1 MHFKVLYFKNKKN
14 INLRQRSIATVYF
27 IRWRGEASLSP
38 EMDRSKK
45 STQTLLRAEWSENHV
60 RIAAACD
67 TVLPQVQGHSS
78 AGSRDHAEGSGGGP
92 FLLPRRLTSFTVQP
106 NTRQG
111 VQAMRSEEFSSVQH
125 GRTCAEV
132 ARPGARPYLMF
143 SPADG

>member
-45 STQTLLRAEWSENHV
+45 KHADTAPCREWSENHV

-67 TVLPQVQGHSS
+67 TVLPKSKVTRPRDPETTLRGQV
-78 AGSRDHAEGSGGGP
+78 GGP
-92 FLLPRRLTSFTVQP
+92 
-106 NTRQG
+106 
-111 VQAMRSEEFSSVQH
+111 SS
-125 GRTCAEV
+125 C
-132 ARPGARPYLMF
+132 PG
-143 SPADG
+143 D